1 MEKRMPAAYFLVVVS
16 FLALLCDKIFNY
28 IRQLRLC
35 IVRWPFTAVL
45 AHFTSPWGVGV
56 AEIAFRVSA
65 AKYAMISDAFS
76 I

>member
-1 MEKRMPAAYFLVVVS
+1 MEKRMPAAHFLVVVS

-35 IVRWPFTAVL
+35 IVRWSFTAFL

-56 AEIAFRVSA
+56 AEIA
-65 AKYAMISDAFS
+65 I
-76 I
+76 